1 LFLHTAGSQYYP
13 LGAIRGGEWAR
24 SRQGAGARMASWKEI
39 DRIRKEPKG
48 FRALA
53 KGLRAQFSDDLT
65 DWEKDFLEGIAGR
78 DGKEEFTTRQSEK
91 LLQIRDDYT
100 SVSELPGG
108 FSVKIVLKECKG
120 ARLNL
125 SEGDEQWV
133 LQSYERSPTTIRRKN
148 AGRLMRCARE
158 LHIIEQEY
166 VD

>member
-65 DWEKDFLEGIAGR
+65 DWEKDFLEGIASR

-108 FSVKIVLKECKG
+108 FSVEIVLKECKG

>member
-1 LFLHTAGSQYYP
+1 
-13 LGAIRGGEWAR
+13 
-24 SRQGAGARMASWKEI
+24 MASWQEI
-39 DRIRKEPKG
+39 DRIRKAPKE

-53 KGLRAQFSDDLT
+53 KGLRTQFSDDLT

-100 SVSELPGG
+100 SISQMPGG
-108 FSVKIVLKECKG
+108 FSVRIILEQCRL
-120 ARLNL
+120 ARLDL
-125 SEGDEQWV
+125 SDNDEQWV
-133 LQSYERSPTTIRRKN
+133 LQSCERSLTTIKRKHT
-148 AGRLMRCARE
+148 GRLMRCARE